1 MFPGF
6 SRNPCRFLLR
16 FQAPRHIWLPGNKVY
31 RRRNGDYGGRLEK
44 RRPATARRHSREK
57 RCQAKARPE
66 MIYIWLFP
74 CDCQP
79 SGGMFCLRPAAPWM
93 DKYKETPIAEE
104 PHLPLH
110 TRTLPEEV
118 QQMWQQQQLHR
129 SEAGWWQKRSMA
141 EWLHEFYHRRVRKV
155 HELLRK
161 DEGRA

>member
-66 MIYIWLFP
+66 MIYI
-74 CDCQP
+74 
-79 SGGMFCLRPAAPWM
+79 
-93 DKYKETPIAEE
+93 
-104 PHLPLH
+104 
-110 TRTLPEEV
+110 
-118 QQMWQQQQLHR
+118 
-129 SEAGWWQKRSMA
+129 
-141 EWLHEFYHRRVRKV
+141 
-155 HELLRK
+155 
-161 DEGRA
+161 